1 MLRHTTAF
9 QYHLWHTAFPPAFL
23 RLRVDRDLPLLAA
36 GERALPSDTVEIV
49 IKIRFDH
56 RLHIFFMSLLFI
68 YQRIITDIIVSAREV
83 QVNRFVFLP
92 SSLHRYIEVPRKSAS
107 GALLNALC
115 VSCRFGI
122 TASVPA
128 PTPRYTAGNKL
139 RRSSS
144 RIHRFRRMV
153 SVLLLA
159 SPDPALPHRAT
170 DKPLHS

>member
-9 QYHLWHTAFPPAFL
+9 QNRTRHVHLPPALL
-23 RLRVDRDLPLLAA
+23 RLWINRNLPFLAA
-36 GERALPSDTVEIV
+36 GERALPTDTVEIV

-83 QVNRFVFLP
+83 QVNRFVFLS
-92 SSLHRYIEVPRKSAS
+92 SSLHYYIEVPRKISL
-107 GALLNALC
+107 GALLNELC
-115 VSCRFGI
+115 VNCRFGI

-159 SPDPALPHRAT
+159 SPDPALHHRAT
-170 DKPLHS
+170 DKPFHL

>member
-36 GERALPSDTVEIV
+36 GERAWPSDTVEIV

-83 QVNRFVFLP
+83 QVNRFVFL
-92 SSLHRYIEVPRKSAS
+92 SSPLHYYVEVPRKISLRGTS
-107 GALLNALC
+107 EC
-115 VSCRFGI
+115 VMCKLQILDYSFSSC
-122 TASVPA
+122 AH
-128 PTPRYTAGNKL
+128 
-139 RRSSS
+139 SSIYC
-144 RIHRFRRMV
+144 R
-153 SVLLLA
+153 
-159 SPDPALPHRAT
+159 
-170 DKPLHS
+170 K